1 MSAHSSCC
9 LSPTTGATSQLAD
22 GGYSDSA
29 LHTSGPM
36 NLLWAV
42 LILICAVAVTVG
54 AMLFVRRTAPEG
66 SYFEDGDRASG
77 VFGVLATGF
86 AIFAGFVIFLAFT
99 SYDQSRSGAEAEALQ
114 VVQQFETAQFMPA
127 NVRPRLSGELVCYG
141 RSVVHQE
148 WPSME
153 DGTVGDI
160 NPWGVALFTSLK
172 LAKPKTSVEDAAYGK
187 WLDQTSDREEA
198 RRDRVHGA
206 AGIIPNS
213 IWLVLFFTAGIVFA
227 FMLFFADSAERAVS
241 QAMLIGSAT
250 AVITATLLAIHALDN
265 PYRPGVGSLRP
276 VAMERSLAILD
287 EARDVVRD
295 TRPLPCDEEGAPL

>member
-1 MSAHSSCC
+1 
-9 LSPTTGATSQLAD
+9 
-22 GGYSDSA
+22 
-29 LHTSGPM
+29 
-36 NLLWAV
+36 
-42 LILICAVAVTVG
+42 
-54 AMLFVRRTAPEG
+54 MLFVRRTAPEG

-99 SYDQSRSGAEAEALQ
+99 SYDQSRSGAEAEALV
-114 VVQQFETAQFMPA
+114 VVQQFETAQFLPA
-127 NVRPRLSGELVCYG
+127 NVRTRLTGELVCYG
-141 RSVVHQE
+141 RSVVSQE

-153 DGTVGDI
+153 NGTVGDAI
-160 NPWGVALFTSLK
+160 NPWSVALFTSLK
-172 LAKPKTSVEDAAYGK
+172 LAKPKTSTEEAAYGK

-227 FMLFFADSAERAVS
+227 FMLFFADSAERARS

-250 AVITATLLAIHALDN
+250 AVVTATLLAIHVLDN
-265 PYRPGVGSLRP
+265 PYRPGVGSLKP
-276 VAMERSLAILD
+276 VAMERSLVILD
-287 EARDVVRD
+287 EARDVVND
-295 TRPLPCDEEGAPL
+295 TRSSPV

>member
-1 MSAHSSCC
+1 
-9 LSPTTGATSQLAD
+9 
-22 GGYSDSA
+22 
-29 LHTSGPM
+29 M
-36 NLLWAV
+36 NLLWAI
-42 LILICAVAVTVG
+42 LILSGAVAVAVG

-99 SYDQSRSGAEAEALQ
+99 SYDQSRSGAEAEALA
-114 VVQQFETAQFMPA
+114 VVQQFETAQFLPV
-127 NVRPRLSGELVCYG
+127 NVRQRLTGELICYG
-141 RSVVHQE
+141 RSVVSQE
-148 WPSME
+148 WPGME
-153 DGTVGDI
+153 DGTLDAGI
-160 NPWGVALFTSLK
+160 NPWGVALFASLK
-172 LAKPKTSVEDAAYGK
+172 LAKPKTSEEDAAYGK

-213 IWLVLFFTAGIVFA
+213 IWLVLFFTASIVFA
-227 FMLFFADSAERAVS
+227 FMLFFADRAERAIS

-250 AVITATLLAIHALDN
+250 AVVTATLLAIHALDN
-265 PYRPGVGSLRP
+265 PYRPGVGSLQP

-287 EARDVVRD
+287 EARDVVND
-295 TRPLPCDEEGAPL
+295 SAALPCNEEGRPS